1 MSSASHA
8 PLIKAYKYSVCFDKR
23 MIGSINEGDDNDG

>member
-1 MSSASHA
+1 MLLVSKHMDV
-8 PLIKAYKYSVCFDKR
+8 SVCFDKR